1 MVRPVEGY
9 DFHGLTLTFCLL
21 VKIKYNI
28 DIKPL
33 EVIMNILV
41 TIDQNYIKQLEVMMF
56 SLRRH
61 HPKEELDVYLLHE
74 KIPEKALKKLSE
86 TLQIATINLHPI
98 QIDNQFFENFPITE
112 RYPYT
117 MYYRLLAAHFLPDSV
132 DRVLYL
138 DPDLVIINPIDEL
151 YNIQF
156 NGQFFAAATHVEKT
170 LEKINQVRLNYSNG
184 IYVNSGVLL
193 MNINLLRAE
202 QDVDAIAHYV
212 ERFKDLLFLPDQDVL
227 SALYPDKII
236 KIEASQYNMT
246 ERMWI
251 KEKVN
256 QLGGKL
262 EWIDENCHIIHY
274 IGKNKPW
281 LPNYFGELDRYY
293 IEAEGYL
300 KGRLDAAKSSQ

>member
-1 MVRPVEGY
+1 MVRPIEGY

-21 VKIKYNI
+21 AKIKYNI

-86 TLQIATINLHPI
+86 TLQIVTINLHPI

-156 NGQFFAAATHVEKT
+156 HK
-170 LEKINQVRLNYSNG
+170 
-184 IYVNSGVLL
+184 
-193 MNINLLRAE
+193 
-202 QDVDAIAHYV
+202 
-212 ERFKDLLFLPDQDVL
+212 
-227 SALYPDKII
+227 
-236 KIEASQYNMT
+236 
-246 ERMWI
+246 
-251 KEKVN
+251 
-256 QLGGKL
+256 
-262 EWIDENCHIIHY
+262 
-274 IGKNKPW
+274 
-281 LPNYFGELDRYY
+281 
-293 IEAEGYL
+293 
-300 KGRLDAAKSSQ
+300 